1 MKTKQ
6 LLLIFVPAFLIAIIT
21 LFVRV
26 VQYRPLDIKVTAEE
40 QAQATTVPLLPEDPI
55 LGNKKAPITLIAFE
69 DFSCEGCEA
78 QTKLLDEV
86 VQRFPNKL
94 KIVWKGSPV
103 SKFPYDSRPA
113 HIYSY
118 CMNEQGKFSEWK
130 KLAFTNSRNLSAA
143 LLPTLRDQI
152 PINIKKFEAC
162 LNSTAPEDYIKK
174 TEEIAQS
181 LNIQSVPT
189 FFVDDKQ
196 IQPPQTVEGW
206 ITLLQLA
213 R

>member
-6 LLLIFVPAFLIAIIT
+6 LLLIFVPAFSIALVT
-21 LFVRV
+21 LFIRI
-26 VQYRPLDIKVTAEE
+26 VQYHPLNITVTTEG
-40 QAQATTVPLLPEDPI
+40 QPQDTTVPLLPEDPI
-55 LGNKKAPITLIAFE
+55 LGNKKAPVTLIAFE

-78 QTKLLDEV
+78 QSKLLDEV
-86 VQRFPNKL
+86 IQKYPNKL

-103 SKFPYDSRPA
+103 TKFPYDSRPA

-118 CMNEQGKFSEWK
+118 CMNEQGKFAEWK
-130 KLAFTNSRNLSAA
+130 QLAFTNSRNLSAA

-152 PINIKKFEAC
+152 SINTKKFETC
-162 LNSTAPEDYIKK
+162 LNSAAPEEYIKK

-189 FFVDDKQ
+189 FFVDNKQ
-196 IQPPQTVEGW
+196 IQPPQTAEGW
-206 ITLLQLA
+206 ITFLQLA